1 MPNHFIIDINDTII
15 VNTVT
20 MQLDLSI
27 IDYTSPLYSN
37 VLDLRQSVLRAP
49 LGLNLMDEDLDED
62 RDQYIVVG
70 CNQDEVVA
78 CLMLKIVN
86 KDTIKFRQMAVTAEY
101 QQHGFGSMLVHYAEN
116 FCLLNEYTQIELHAR
131 KYAVPFYLKLDYNLV
146 GEEFEEV
153 GIPHYKMI
161 KSLV

>member
-1 MPNHFIIDINDTII
+1 
-15 VNTVT
+15 

-27 IDYTSPLYSN
+27 IDYTSPLYPK
-37 VLDLRQSVLRAP
+37 VLELRQAILRAP

-70 CNQDEVVA
+70 CNDDEVVA
-78 CLMLKIVN
+78 CLMLKIIST
-86 KDTIKFRQMAVTAEY
+86 DTIKFRQMAVSGPL
-101 QQHGFGSMLVHYAEN
+101 QQHGFGSMLIHYAEN

-131 KYAVPFYLKLDYNLV
+131 KKAVPFYLKLDYKLI

-161 KSLV
+161 KTLQ